1 MLWLIAFLV
10 ATILERRW
18 NMINSPTAEEASL
31 KFLEGAWTLVYNIFE
46 FLFGFTPMAIFFW
59 IMIVIGIA
67 LIMKQ
72 KY

>member
-1 MLWLIAFLV
+1 
-10 ATILERRW
+10 
-18 NMINSPTAEEASL
+18 MINSLTAEEAFL

-46 FLFGFTPMAIFFW
+46 FLFGFIPMAIFFW
-59 IMIVIGIA
+59 IMIVVGIA